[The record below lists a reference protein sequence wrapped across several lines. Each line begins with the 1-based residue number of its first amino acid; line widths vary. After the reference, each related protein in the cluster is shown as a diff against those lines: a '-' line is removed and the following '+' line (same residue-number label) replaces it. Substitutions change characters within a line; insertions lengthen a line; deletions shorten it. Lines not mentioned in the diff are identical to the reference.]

1 MCNPGKTSTRSS
13 GAASLQ
19 LFVQALSTPD
29 PLKKKNAER
38 LQVRQTIALSTF
50 LALQVSRH
58 LLDQKKPESAQHQ
71 TQAKV
76 SAVSGLSER
85 GAVNRESVFFGHVA
99 RVIAQQ
105 TGLLH
110 GFLSHAAQVAFL
122 DTHFT

>member
-1 MCNPGKTSTRSS
+1 MYDPGKTSARSR
-13 GAASLQ
+13 GAASLP
-19 LFVQALSTPD
+19 LFVQALSTPA

-38 LQVRQTIALSTF
+38 LPVRPTIALPTV
-50 LALQVSRH
+50 LALQVSPPFRP
-58 LLDQKKPESAQHQ
+58 KKPESAQHQ
-71 TQAKV
+71 TQAKI

-85 GAVNRESVFFGHVA
+85 SAVNRESIFFSHVA

-110 GFLSHAAQVAFL
+110 SFLSHAAQVALL